1 MHLLRFGGAIYDRGT
16 TRLANLG
23 RTFTKFFGSPLFL
36 ILPLVLDEAK
46 ISFRLISS
54 NSLAGDGLFY
64 ANVYASFKTVL
75 QGRSLAHREASGFY
89 RLKPLAFAV
98 VALKNKLSSAV
109 AKLKKSP
116 AKPVPAKKAPAKK
129 APAKKAPAKKL
140 PAKKAPAKKAPA
152 KKAPVKKAPAK
163 KESVKKAPVRPTLA
177 KPTLA
182 KPTLAKPPVKKAP
195 AKKPEAE
202 IIKGAHKTALTSS
215 TAKGGATTI
224 SVYKPEVEA
233 SDVVVVEEKRLV
245 LPPPIRKPKPG
256 KKAPS
261 LKPIKAAPAP
271 FVIEGEENWTATEL
285 KAIRAEL
292 AKDLIRLKKELA
304 EIESEMDDLIEASG
318 VGAGDDQ
325 ADAGAKTFEREHE
338 ISLVYNARDMVL
350 QTERALE
357 RIDTKTYGRCEDCGN
372 AIGKA
377 RLQVFPRATL
387 CMLCK
392 QKEERR

>member
-1 MHLLRFGGAIYDRGT
+1 MAFKKRF
-16 TRLANLG
+16 
-23 RTFTKFFGSPLFL
+23 
-36 ILPLVLDEAK
+36 
-46 ISFRLISS
+46 
-54 NSLAGDGLFY
+54 
-64 ANVYASFKTVL
+64 
-75 QGRSLAHREASGFY
+75 
-89 RLKPLAFAV
+89 
-98 VALKNKLSSAV
+98 SSAV
-109 AKLKKSP
+109 AKLKKKPS
-116 AKPVPAKKAPAKK
+116 AKKPTLKKAPAKKAPAKK
-129 APAKKAPAKKL
+129 APAKKAPAKKAA
-140 PAKKAPAKKAPA
+140 AKKASAKKVVAKKSPA
-152 KKAPVKKAPAK
+152 KKAPVKPILAK
-163 KESVKKAPVRPTLA
+163 KPPVRPSL
-177 KPTLA
+177 
-182 KPTLAKPPVKKAP
+182 
-195 AKKPEAE
+195 AKKPAAQ

-245 LPPPIRKPKPG
+245 LPPPVRKPKPG

-271 FVIEGEENWTATEL
+271 FIIEGEENWTATEM
-285 KAIRAEL
+285 KAIRSEL
-292 AKDLIRLKKELA
+292 AKDLQRLKKELE

-357 RIDTKTYGRCEDCGN
+357 RIDTKTYGRCEDCGS

>member
-1 MHLLRFGGAIYDRGT
+1 
-16 TRLANLG
+16 
-23 RTFTKFFGSPLFL
+23 
-36 ILPLVLDEAK
+36 
-46 ISFRLISS
+46 
-54 NSLAGDGLFY
+54 
-64 ANVYASFKTVL
+64 
-75 QGRSLAHREASGFY
+75 
-89 RLKPLAFAV
+89 
-98 VALKNKLSSAV
+98 VALKKKLSSAV
-109 AKLKKSP
+109 AKFKKKPATKVTAKKTPAKKATPKKSSAKKSP
-116 AKPVPAKKAPAKK
+116 AKKVAAKKAPV
-129 APAKKAPAKKL
+129 
-140 PAKKAPAKKAPA
+140 KKAPA
-152 KKAPVKKAPAK
+152 KKAPVKKAP
-163 KESVKKAPVRPTLA
+163 VKPILA
-177 KPTLA
+177 
-182 KPTLAKPPVKKAP
+182 KKAP
-195 AKKPEAE
+195 AKKPTE

-233 SDVVVVEEKRLV
+233 SDIVVVEEKRLV
-245 LPPPIRKPKPG
+245 LPPPVRKPKPG
-256 KKAPS
+256 KKAPA

-271 FVIEGEENWTATEL
+271 FVSEGEESWTATEL
-285 KAIRAEL
+285 KAIRSEL
-292 AKDLIRLKKELA
+292 AKDLVRLKKELA

-350 QTERALE
+350 QTERALD
-357 RIDTKTYGRCEDCGN
+357 RIDTKTYGRCEDCGS